1 MNINNI
7 TSKGLLMVVSGPS
20 GAGKGTIC
28 KEFLKT
34 HGNVYPSV
42 STTTRGPRKSEVEG
56 VNYHFISPDSFKQL
70 LDEDAFLEHAKVYGN
85 MYGTTKDAVMSKVN
99 KGIDVLLE
107 IEMQGARQVK
117 EKYPNGIYI
126 FILPPSLKDLEKRIQ
141 KRGSETPESMKNRL
155 GAAYNEIS
163 FIKEYNY
170 YIINDEI
177 DNAVKIIE
185 AIYISEKSKINEDI
199 NYVIDKYREEKENA

>member
-1 MNINNI
+1 MKNNNI

-28 KEFLKT
+28 KEFFKT

-42 STTTRGPRKSEVEG
+42 STTTRGPRKSEVDG
-56 VNYHFISPDSFKQL
+56 VNYHFISQSSFQTL

-85 MYGTTKDAVMSKVN
+85 MYGTTKDAVMSKIN
-99 KGIDVLLE
+99 KGFDVLLE

-155 GAAYNEIS
+155 GAAYKEIG

-177 DNAVKIIE
+177 DNAVNVIS
-185 AIYISEKSKINEDI
+185 AIYTAEKCKINEDI
-199 NYVIDKYREEKENA
+199 QYVIDKYREEKENA

>member
-1 MNINNI
+1 
-7 TSKGLLMVVSGPS
+7 MVVSGPS

-56 VNYHFISPDSFKQL
+56 INYHFISPDSFEKL
-70 LDEDAFLEHAKVYGN
+70 LDQDAFLEHAKVYGN
-85 MYGTTKDAVMSKVN
+85 MYGTTKDAVISKIN

-155 GAAYNEIS
+155 GAAYNEIR

-177 DNAVKIIE
+177 DNAVEIIE

>member
-1 MNINNI
+1 MNINNV

-42 STTTRGPRKSEVEG
+42 STTTRGPRKAEVEG
-56 VNYHFISPDSFKQL
+56 INYHFISLDSFKTL
-70 LDEDAFLEHAKVYGN
+70 LEQDAFLEHAKVYGN
-85 MYGTTKDAVMSKVN
+85 MYGTTKDAVMSKIN

-117 EKYPNGIYI
+117 EKYPNGVYI

-155 GAAYNEIS
+155 GAAYNEIG

-177 DNAVKIIE
+177 DNAVEIIS
-185 AIYISEKSKINEDI
+185 AIYIAEKYKINDDI
-199 NYVIDKYREEKENA
+199 KYVIDKYREEKENA

>member
-34 HGNVYPSV
+34 HRNVYPSV

-56 VNYHFISPDSFKQL
+56 INYHFISPASFQKL

-85 MYGTTKDAVMSKVN
+85 MYGTTKDAVMSKIN

-155 GAAYNEIS
+155 GAAYNEIG

-177 DNAVKIIE
+177 DNAVEIIN
-185 AIYISEKSKINEDI
+185 AIYIAEKCRINADI
-199 NYVIDKYREEKENA
+199 KYVIDKYREEKENA

>member
-42 STTTRGPRKSEVEG
+42 STTTRGPRKSEVDG

-70 LDEDAFLEHAKVYGN
+70 LDQDAFLEHAKVYGN

-107 IEMQGARQVK
+107 IEMQGAMQVK

-155 GAAYNEIS
+155 AAAYDEIS

-177 DNAVKIIE
+177 DNAVEIIE
-185 AIYISEKSKINEDI
+185 AIYISEKSKITEDI
-199 NYVIDKYREEKENA
+199 KYVIDKYREEKENA